1 MKEVLHTSGRNDNRC
16 MEADVVVFR
25 GDTMIKPASSSLR
38 SPHTIRSRRSLGR
51 NGTRFEPSSTS
62 ASRKRE
68 SSRLG
73 GKDVFLTKLPQ
84 KSRRD
89 QVYVYVS
96 TAAPASLQAGR
107 DLRDQTFL
115 SQLDYL
121 ATSNAAFDSVWR
133 SPLPTAK
140 FMISSYDAFLR
151 PLHMRLPVIGFGD
164 SAVACDDGHSVGAR
178 ILRRI
183 SERYSR
189 GIHRDVHAKSQQHS
203 LLQSRTLGDVDG
215 DHSFTARIEQISVL
229 FRHRGGGLSRTRV

>member
-1 MKEVLHTSGRNDNRC
+1 MKEVLHTNGRNDNRC

-51 NGTRFEPSSTS
+51 NGR
-62 ASRKRE
+62 ALSRLRRAVSQE
-68 SSRLG
+68 GGSRLG

-121 ATSNAAFDSVWR
+121 ATSNAR
-133 SPLPTAK
+133 STACGVRR
-140 FMISSYDAFLR
+140 FRR
-151 PLHMRLPVIGFGD
+151 P
-164 SAVACDDGHSVGAR
+164 
-178 ILRRI
+178 
-183 SERYSR
+183 
-189 GIHRDVHAKSQQHS
+189 S
-203 LLQSRTLGDVDG
+203 L
-215 DHSFTARIEQISVL
+215 
-229 FRHRGGGLSRTRV
+229 